1 MIALDGGED
10 GGYRF
15 DDMAELSRKARLDF
29 GASIEWIDPQR
40 AAGVTGW
47 SAFDGGAVPAWIRDW
62 LDPEAIGSLA
72 QIHRDGTLCAALA
85 RVRYHGSAEVSW
97 LLLIKPCMGPAQS
110 SLDLRCYAQNH
121 PQFPNQPTVD
131 QFFDDE
137 QWESYRLLGELC
149 GGAVLRQ
156 P

>member
-10 GGYRF
+10 GSYRF

-40 AAGVTGW
+40 GTATEW
-47 SAFDGGAVPAWIRDW
+47 EAFDGGAVPPWIREWFDAT
-62 LDPEAIGSLA
+62 AIGSLT
-72 QIHRDGTLCAALA
+72 QIRRDGTACAALA
-85 RVRYHGSAEVSW
+85 RVRYAGATQVSW
-97 LLLIKPCMGPAQS
+97 LLLIKPCLGPASQ

-121 PQFPNQPTVD
+121 PRFPNQTTTD
-131 QFFDDE
+131 QFFDDA
-137 QWESYRLLGELC
+137 QWDSYRLLGEFC
-149 GGAVLRQ
+149 GDAVLKR